1 MKYPS
6 TVSDQQVDIP
16 VLLLI
21 NRGFHVDPSI
31 YYYLIMFCFEKTA
44 VIESIFVFN
53 LKQYF
58 MFLVSFLYFF
68 RILKTFVC
76 NTILDYKTILKI
88 DVWGLRI
95 KYVWGDLALNVESGF
110 IKLVLRRSPSFTCQ
124 TTNIMNSCQ
133 NDSTIS

>member
-95 KYVWGDLALNVESGF
+95 KFCSQKSFLLVFIFISMLLPFDAKKHFGD
-110 IKLVLRRSPSFTCQ
+110 IILR
-124 TTNIMNSCQ
+124 
-133 NDSTIS
+133 